1 MPNSHD
7 EFRDIINRRVLLR
20 VRKPSRYLG
29 CEINSVHKADDPGL
43 LSVCLAFPD
52 LYDLGLGNLGILILY
67 HILNAR
73 ADAVCERAY
82 APAVDLEEILRA
94 EGLPLFS
101 VESKRPLRDF
111 DILGFTLQ
119 HELSYTNILN
129 MLDLGGIPV
138 LAVERGDTEPVV
150 IAGGPCAVNPE
161 PLADFIDAFAIG
173 DGEDVV
179 LDIADAVL
187 AARNRPRAERLE
199 ALAGIPG
206 VYVPSLYPMRTL
218 PDGWIVPDLE
228 RARPV
233 TKRIV
238 RNLDEAPFPVDYIVP
253 FTEQAQDRISLEVLR
268 GCTQSCRFCQAGMT
282 TRPVRE
288 RSLGVLREQM
298 ERTLTATGYEQVAL
312 SSLSTCDYSR
322 PRALVSQSVETATR
336 HGASVSLPSLR
347 TDSFSVGLS
356 EMTRTIRQSG
366 LTFAPEAA
374 TDRMRAVINKWIS
387 EDDLLAVTG
396 EAFQRGWDVIKLYFM
411 IGLPTETDGDV
422 AAVGKLANRVL
433 GHGRAVNRRARINL
447 GVSTFIPKPHTPFQW
462 DRQIT
467 IDETFA
473 KHDLLRRVLG
483 RNGPKFGRHDAEMS
497 ALEGLFSRADRRVGR
512 LLHIA
517 WSKGARFDAWTE
529 HFNWPL
535 WQESIAEWGLNPE
548 DYTGPIPLERP
559 LPWDH
564 IDVLVDR
571 EYLREEHETSRE
583 GGLTRDCRYTRCNE
597 CGVIHAETAGCAAML
612 KASRDGIRI
621 EREWNPPEAPVE
633 TALEPEERTRLV
645 VTFAKEGLLR
655 FLGHL
660 ELANAFQRVLR
671 RAGIPVAMSQGFH
684 PQPKLSFATPL
695 PTGMESRNELA
706 DVLVVGS
713 ISCEDFVRRFNA
725 SAPEGL
731 RVIQAE
737 ERPLTGPSLMAR
749 TLAGEYEIAGP
760 VIENLEGKVRG
771 ILERNVIEV
780 TRKSKNGPKVVNI
793 RPFIEELSVDARDG
807 GSVVTARLSDRPG
820 KKGNPGEIAALLW
833 PIESLSA
840 CRIVKTRTIL
850 DMSGPTQSAEF
861 EPEPAPCE
869 SEP

>member
-282 TRPVRE
+282 RGRCASVAG
-288 RSLGVLREQM
+288 RSARADGA
-298 ERTLTATGYEQVAL
+298 TLTATGYEQVAL
-312 SSLSTCDYSR
+312 SSLSTCDYSGLGR
-322 PRALVSQSVETATR
+322 CVAERETATR

-356 EMTRTIRQSG
+356 EMKTHHSAVRPDVRARG
-366 LTFAPEAA
+366 G
-374 TDRMRAVINKWIS
+374 DRRMRAVINKWNS
-387 EDDLLAVTG
+387 EDDCW
-396 EAFQRGWDVIKLYFM
+396 R
-411 IGLPTETDGDV
+411 
-422 AAVGKLANRVL
+422 
-433 GHGRAVNRRARINL
+433 
-447 GVSTFIPKPHTPFQW
+447 
-462 DRQIT
+462 
-467 IDETFA
+467 
-473 KHDLLRRVLG
+473 
-483 RNGPKFGRHDAEMS
+483 
-497 ALEGLFSRADRRVGR
+497 
-512 LLHIA
+512 
-517 WSKGARFDAWTE
+517 
-529 HFNWPL
+529 
-535 WQESIAEWGLNPE
+535 
-548 DYTGPIPLERP
+548 
-559 LPWDH
+559 
-564 IDVLVDR
+564 
-571 EYLREEHETSRE
+571 
-583 GGLTRDCRYTRCNE
+583 
-597 CGVIHAETAGCAAML
+597 
-612 KASRDGIRI
+612 
-621 EREWNPPEAPVE
+621 
-633 TALEPEERTRLV
+633 
-645 VTFAKEGLLR
+645 
-655 FLGHL
+655 
-660 ELANAFQRVLR
+660 
-671 RAGIPVAMSQGFH
+671 
-684 PQPKLSFATPL
+684 
-695 PTGMESRNELA
+695 
-706 DVLVVGS
+706 
-713 ISCEDFVRRFNA
+713 
-725 SAPEGL
+725 
-731 RVIQAE
+731 
-737 ERPLTGPSLMAR
+737 
-749 TLAGEYEIAGP
+749 
-760 VIENLEGKVRG
+760 
-771 ILERNVIEV
+771 
-780 TRKSKNGPKVVNI
+780 
-793 RPFIEELSVDARDG
+793 
-807 GSVVTARLSDRPG
+807 
-820 KKGNPGEIAALLW
+820 
-833 PIESLSA
+833 
-840 CRIVKTRTIL
+840 
-850 DMSGPTQSAEF
+850 
-861 EPEPAPCE
+861 
-869 SEP
+869 

>member
-1 MPNSHD
+1 MPNSRD
-7 EFRDIINRRVLLR
+7 EFRNIIHQRVLPR
-20 VRKPSRYLG
+20 VQKPSRYLG
-29 CEINSVHKADDPGL
+29 CEINSVHKPDDPDL
-43 LSVCLAFPD
+43 LRVCLAFPD

-73 ADAVCERAY
+73 PDAVCERAY
-82 APAVDLEEILRA
+82 APGVDLEQVLRE

-101 VESKRPLRDF
+101 VESKRPLREF

-138 LAVERGDTEPVV
+138 QASGRGDSEPVV

-161 PLADFIDAFAIG
+161 PLAGFIDAFAIG

-206 VYVPSLYPMRTL
+206 VYVPSMFPMQTL
-218 PDGWIVPDLE
+218 PDGWLVPDLE

-322 PRALVSQSVETATR
+322 PRALVSQSVETANR

-387 EDDLLAVTG
+387 EEDLLAVTG

-411 IGLPTETDGDV
+411 IGLPTETDEDV

-462 DRQIT
+462 DGQIT
-467 IDETFA
+467 IEETFA

-497 ALEGLFSRADRRVGR
+497 ALEGLFSRADRRIGR

-517 WSKGARFDAWTE
+517 WRKGARFDAWTE

-535 WQESIAEWGLNPE
+535 WQESIAEWGLNPD
-548 DYTGPIPLERP
+548 DYTGPIPLDRP

-564 IDVLVDR
+564 IDVLVSRD
-571 EYLREEHETSRE
+571 YLRKEYETSRE
-583 GGLTRDCRYTRCNE
+583 GGLTRDCRYTKCND
-597 CGVIHAETAGCAAML
+597 CGVIHAEKASCTAML
-612 KASRDGIRI
+612 KASRDGVRI
-621 EREWNPPEAPVE
+621 EREWNPPEASEV
-633 TALEPEERTRLV
+633 AGPESDVRTRLV
-645 VTFAKEGLLR
+645 VTFAKEGSLR

-671 RAGIPVAMSQGFH
+671 RAGIPVVMSQGFH

-695 PTGMESRNELA
+695 PTGMESQNELA
-706 DVLVVGS
+706 DVLVAGS
-713 ISCEDFVRRFNA
+713 ITPEEFMQRFNDA
-725 SAPEGL
+725 VPLGL
-731 RVIQAE
+731 RAIEAV
-737 ERPLTGPSLMAR
+737 ERSLTGASLMAR
-749 TLAGEYEIAGP
+749 TLAGEYEIVGP
-760 VIENLEGKVRG
+760 VVEDIEERIADVLG
-771 ILERNVIEV
+771 RNVIEV
-780 TRKSKNGPKVVNI
+780 TRKSKQGPKTVDI
-793 RPFIEELSVDARDG
+793 RPFIEALRAETRDG
-807 GSVVTARLSDRPG
+807 LTVVTARLSDRPG
-820 KKGNPGEIAALLW
+820 RKGNPAEVAALLW
-833 PIESLSA
+833 PVESLSS
-840 CRIVKTRTIL
+840 CRIVKTETIL
-850 DMSGPTQSAEF
+850 DMSGLIPSAES
-861 EPEPAPCE
+861 EPEPLPCE